1 MGMKINVLIHVVVIV
16 TCHVD
21 QPFQGWKIP
30 LKSTLEQQNKYAY
43 MQPKAFNSISIVY
56 SLHEKNHNFF
66 FYDFGCPNQYFFYF
80 YNSGCPD
87 QFKRSSTNLKRK
99 RNTLLATCTAIIA
112 KLVLDKWP

>member
-56 SLHEKNHNFF
+56 SLHEKNYNFF
-66 FYDFGCPNQYFFYF
+66 FMTLGVQISIFFF
-80 YNSGCPD
+80 
-87 QFKRSSTNLKRK
+87 FL
-99 RNTLLATCTAIIA
+99 
-112 KLVLDKWP
+112 

>member
-66 FYDFGCPNQYFFYF
+66 FFMTLGVQISIFFIF
-80 YNSGCPD
+80 ITLGVQISLSAPQLISGENVIPY
-87 QFKRSSTNLKRK
+87 
-99 RNTLLATCTAIIA
+99 
-112 KLVLDKWP
+112 